1 MKITSYTFEPES
13 YVYARGCP
21 GLICFRLYIIIF
33 TVVNL
38 NQKLMTELPGKIGHY
53 RYRILALVFMAT
65 TINYFDRSI
74 VGVMA
79 PTLQRLFD
87 WSNKDYAAIMVSFKI
102 AYGIGLLFMGGIIDK
117 LGTKIGYT
125 ISIATWS
132 LFGML
137 HAAIKPAFSLIGFIA
152 ARFGLGIG
160 ESGNFP
166 AAIKT
171 VAEWFPKKD
180 RAFATGIF
188 DASTSVGA
196 ILAPFIVGAIV
207 TIEGNRWQ
215 IPFLFTGVLSA
226 IWVFLWWRTYNK
238 PELHPKLSGA
248 ELSYINSDSDVETT
262 ERIPWR
268 KLLSRRETWAFA
280 LTTLT
285 DGVWWFYLFWGAKF
299 LFEQF
304 GVDIN
309 NIGPPFLVIFIMA
322 DAGSLLGGLF
332 SGALIKKGWSI
343 NKARKITLLINAII
357 ILPVALVPVVA
368 SKWLAVLLI
377 GLGAAGHQS
386 WSINSYTLVPDVF
399 PKKATASVIG
409 IGKMVGVAVA
419 IIADL
424 ALGAVLDTADNTGY
438 FWAFTIAGL
447 SYLVIIGFV
456 HLLMPKMIPLD
467 DNLEYY

>member
-1 MKITSYTFEPES
+1 MK
-13 YVYARGCP
+13 
-21 GLICFRLYIIIF
+21 
-33 TVVNL
+33 
-38 NQKLMTELPGKIGHY
+38 MGHY

-79 PTLQRLFD
+79 PTLQKLFE

-102 AYGIGLLFMGGIIDK
+102 AYGAGLLFMGGIIDR

-125 ISIATWS
+125 ISIAIWS
-132 LFGML
+132 IFGML
-137 HAAIKPAFSLIGFIA
+137 HAVIRPAFSFIGFIL

-196 ILAPFIVGAIV
+196 ILAPFVVGAIV
-207 TIEGNRWQ
+207 SVEGDNWQ

-226 IWVFLWWRTYNK
+226 LWVYLWIRTYNK
-238 PELHPKLSGA
+238 PELHPKLSKE
-248 ELSYINSDSDVETT
+248 ELTYINSDSDDETIEKIT
-262 ERIPWR
+262 WF
-268 KLLSRRETWAFA
+268 KLLPKKETWAFS

-299 LFEQF
+299 LAEQF
-304 GVDIN
+304 GVDIK
-309 NIGPPFLVIFIMA
+309 NIGMPFLIIFIMA
-322 DAGSLLGGLF
+322 DAGSLIGGYV

-343 NKARKITLLINAII
+343 NKARKITMLICAVI
-357 ILPVALVPVVA
+357 ILPVSFVPVIA
-368 SKWLAVLLI
+368 NKWIAVFLI
-377 GLGAAGHQS
+377 GLAAAGHQS
-386 WSINSYTLVPDVF
+386 WSINGYTLVPDVF
-399 PKKATASVIG
+399 PKKAIASVIG

-424 ALGAVLDTADNTGY
+424 ALGAVLDTANNSGY
-438 FWAFTIAGL
+438 FWAFLISGL
-447 SYLVIIGFV
+447 SYLIIIGFV
-456 HLLMPKMIPLD
+456 HLLMPNMTPLD
-467 DNLEYY
+467 DNLNYIKK